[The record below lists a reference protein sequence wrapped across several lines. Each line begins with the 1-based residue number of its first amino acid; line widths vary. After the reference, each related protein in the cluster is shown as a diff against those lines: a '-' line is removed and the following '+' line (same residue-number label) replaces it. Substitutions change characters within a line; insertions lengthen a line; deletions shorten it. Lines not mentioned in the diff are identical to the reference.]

1 MRGRALVNYRTQGF
15 RDKKSRLSSRKV
27 SCYTCCILCIPSI
40 PFVSALCWELT
51 QTLRGGWSWFVGSML
66 RYNWQWGHWKEA
78 LCRCHAMAEPSLWP
92 CPLERIPL
100 TNHSFTVP
108 GWEPGC
114 GAHTLSVQNWPLPS
128 HLVVFHNFAPFGF
141 FLKPAFIPLGFI

>member
-1 MRGRALVNYRTQGF
+1 MRGRDLVNYRTQGF

-66 RYNWQWGHWKEA
+66 RYKWKWGHWKEA

-114 GAHTLSVQNWPLPS
+114 GAHTWVCKTDPCLLIWWFSIILLLLAFSLNLPLSP
-128 HLVVFHNFAPFGF
+128 
-141 FLKPAFIPLGFI
+141 